1 LISRIVTLTSDFG
14 LRDPYV
20 AEMKAV
26 ILSICPEAT
35 IVDITHE
42 IEKFNV
48 RAGAVALASA
58 ASYFP
63 KGTVHVA
70 VVDPGV
76 GTRRRPILVQTGQ
89 GVFVGPD
96 NGVLIPAAD
105 KEEITHIYEITN
117 TELMLSHVSNT
128 FHGRDIFAPIAA
140 HLSNGISPTDCG
152 PEIDDAVKPE
162 FTKFTSTKETLIG
175 EILYVDDF
183 GNVITNVREPEA
195 REFNDG
201 DWLTVELPN
210 RDLRLRF
217 AKTYAEAKP
226 KEPIALIGS
235 HGYVEIALN
244 QGSANKEFHIRIGDR
259 FKLIRNKKD

>member
-1 LISRIVTLTSDFG
+1 MISKIVTLTSDFG
-14 LRDPYV
+14 LRDTYV

-42 IEKFNV
+42 IEKFSV
-48 RAGAVALASA
+48 RAGAFALASA

-63 KGTVHVA
+63 KGTIHVA

-76 GTRRRPILVQTGQ
+76 GTRRRPILVQTGR

-96 NGVLIPAAD
+96 NGLLIPAAD
-105 KEEITHIYEITN
+105 RQGITNIYEITN
-117 TELMLSHVSNT
+117 KKLMLSQVTNT
-128 FHGRDIFAPIAA
+128 FHGRDIFAPLAA
-140 HLSNGISPTDCG
+140 HLANGISPNDCG
-152 PEIDDAVKPE
+152 PKIDDVVKPE
-162 FTKFTSTKETLIG
+162 FAKVTSTGGTVIG
-175 EILYVDDF
+175 EILHVDDF

-195 REFNDG
+195 RQFSEG

-210 RDLRLRF
+210 CDLRLRF

-226 KEPIALIGS
+226 KEPTALVGS

-244 QGSANKEFHIRIGDR
+244 QGSANREFQIRIGDR
-259 FKLIRNKKD
+259 FKLIRK